1 MEHNKSVITKR
12 PLTMVF
18 IVLLLLFWH
27 DHHKLSSIIDDQH
40 NQISTLEYEKSS
52 YEDALEEANSNIEE
66 AKWYAWES
74 YQEMGD
80 ALDYLETVNP

>member
-1 MEHNKSVITKR
+1 MEHNKSVTTKR
-12 PLTMVF
+12 HLIIAL
-18 IVLLLLFWH
+18 IVLVLLFWH
-27 DHHKLSSIIDDQH
+27 DHHKLSSIIDDQQD
-40 NQISTLEYEKSS
+40 QISTLEYEKSS
-52 YEDALEEANSNIEE
+52 YEDALDEVNSNIEE